1 MSSMLSVFQVP
12 VVSVFHEIGQ
22 AAPAWKTCP
31 GPGFVG
37 VTSAKAT
44 NAMDK
49 KRVEKALRENM
60 ADRGG
65 KSKRKR
71 GANVGRQKKKIGLG
85 AKRRGKRGTSI
96 KEWTLNVDG
105 GRERGG

>member
-1 MSSMLSVFQVP
+1 MLSVFQVP
-12 VVSVFHEIGQ
+12 VVSGVHEIGQ

-60 ADRGG
+60 ADGFCCSGKAKENGG
-65 KSKRKR
+65 ERR
-71 GANVGRQKKKIGLG
+71 ATKKKDWTW
-85 AKRRGKRGTSI
+85 RGKRGTSI
-96 KEWTLNVDG
+96 KE
-105 GRERGG
+105 